1 MPDEIQTFSAGEIIT
16 YNVCPH
22 MYLLRDIWGFQP
34 QLDVAIGFGN
44 GLHYCLRRA
53 GELVKNEGYSPL
65 SAVATAVE
73 EDFHMPFVG
82 GSVLENFRES
92 ARKMLIDFSRKY
104 GDDLRRIE
112 EVEYRL
118 EYPVHNA
125 TIMGKVDVIMR
136 DEENMEVRDYKTSE
150 DVRTFEE
157 VSTQVKLYTAG
168 LKGLGRPVT
177 SGSVA
182 YLAESDVRMVD
193 VADPLLDEAKRYA
206 EKTVE
211 SIVKKR
217 FNPCPGE
224 SCNRCD
230 QRSICRWG
238 ES

>member
-1 MPDEIQTFSAGEIIT
+1 
-16 YNVCPH
+16 
-22 MYLLRDIWGFQP
+22 
-34 QLDVAIGFGN
+34 
-44 GLHYCLRRA
+44 
-53 GELVKNEGYSPL
+53 
-65 SAVATAVE
+65 VATAVE

-118 EYPVHNA
+118 EYPIHNA

-136 DEENMEVRDYKTSE
+136 EGGDMEARDYKTSE
-150 DVRTFEE
+150 DIRTFEE
-157 VSTQVKLYTAG
+157 VSSQVKLYTAG

-182 YLAESDVRMVD
+182 YLAEADVRMVD
-193 VADPLLDEAKRYA
+193 VADPLLNDAKQYA

-211 SIVKKR
+211 SITKKR
-217 FNPCPGE
+217 FTPCPGE

-230 QRSICRWG
+230 QRLICRWG